1 MNNIRIGEYKMQEGT
16 TQKKHLSVR
25 LTDMERK
32 MLEGIAKEKNYTLG
46 ETIRYLIRAYSNKQ

>member
-1 MNNIRIGEYKMQEGT
+1 MKEARTYT
-16 TQKKHLSVR
+16 TKKRTLAIR

-46 ETIRYLIRAYSNKQ
+46 ETIRYLIREYSNKQ